1 MMMIVDAR
9 SNKVFDVNE
18 YWKGVCVNDSTNYV
32 ERANCRTFTTLSPR
46 GSTFIDRDTWED
58 FWLKKDHA
66 NTELLIFAAQGQAS
80 RVRDLI
86 SPLTAP
92 EEQAE
97 LLFSNSSGLNA
108 LHVAVKHNR
117 ELVVSTLLETDKS
130 ILSSPTFNEDRFTA
144 LHIAVRGRRLPMA
157 QLLIREYH
165 ADVDAIDGH
174 GSTPLHYAAM
184 TGDV

>member
-1 MMMIVDAR
+1 M
-9 SNKVFDVNE
+9 
-18 YWKGVCVNDSTNYV
+18 
-32 ERANCRTFTTLSPR
+32 
-46 GSTFIDRDTWED
+46 
-58 FWLKKDHA
+58 
-66 NTELLIFAAQGQAS
+66 
-80 RVRDLI
+80 RDLI

-117 ELVVSTLLETDKS
+117 ELVVRILLETDKS
-130 ILSSPTFNEDRFTA
+130 ILGSPTFNEDRFTA
-144 LHIAVRGRRLPMA
+144 LHIAVRARRLPMV

-174 GSTPLHYAAM
+174 GSTPMHYAAM
-184 TGDV
+184 TSDA